1 MGCTG
6 RAGSPTGCC
15 SCCGAD
21 RSDDF
26 PLNADRPNRE
36 RVASGLVLDAEESRP
51 GGGGKLTI
59 PFRGVIGLMLDL
71 KFGRFGSNVLSGVT
85 SVIALIGLP

>member
-1 MGCTG
+1 L
-6 RAGSPTGCC
+6 
-15 SCCGAD
+15 
-21 RSDDF
+21 

-36 RVASGLVLDAEESRP
+36 RDPSALVLDAEVSRP
-51 GGGGKLTI
+51 GGGGKLTT

-85 SVIALIGLP
+85 SVTVLMGLP